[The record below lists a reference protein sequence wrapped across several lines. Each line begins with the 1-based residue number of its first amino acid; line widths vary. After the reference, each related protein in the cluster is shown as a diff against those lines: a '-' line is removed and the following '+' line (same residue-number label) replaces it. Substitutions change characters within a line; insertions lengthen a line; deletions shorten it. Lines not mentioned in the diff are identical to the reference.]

1 MAKNR
6 KIEVKGVVIAV
17 TEREKED
24 FISLSDIANG
34 FEGGTGLI
42 EKWIRNK
49 NTIEFLAVWEV
60 LNNPIF
66 NSPEFEGIKSEAGT
80 NRFMMSAKQWIQK
93 TNAIGIIASAGRYG
107 GTYAHKD
114 IAVEFCTWISPEF
127 KLLLIREFQRL
138 KEQEADLLNEEWD
151 LKRLLSKINYRIH
164 TEAIK
169 DNLIPS
175 LNITKDKEG
184 FTYANEADVLNIALF
199 GMTSKE
205 WKLQNPE
212 LTLQGKNIRDYADL
226 HQLTVLANLES
237 YNAILLS
244 QNVSKETR
252 LIELRKTAVSQ
263 LKTLQSMS
271 AYSLDKLKSPH
282 LKKLEKPNGEG

>member
-212 LTLQGKNIRDYADL
+212 LTLQGKNIRDFADL

-282 LKKLEKPNGEG
+282 LKKLEKPNSED